1 MEVETRSGVLEE
13 AEKIEGDDDEVEKEK
28 LDFAA
33 ESVSDV
39 LLDPASAGLIAAR
52 GAWKTLW
59 GLSNDCVNSVCFPIM

>member
-1 MEVETRSGVLEE
+1 LEVETRSGVLDDD
-13 AEKIEGDDDEVEKEK
+13 EKIEGDDEEVEKGK

-33 ESVSDV
+33 ESLSDE

-59 GLSNDCVNSVCFPIM
+59 GLSSDCVNSVCFPIM